1 MTTDKYKIKT
11 ADQLTNE
18 LHDTIT
24 NVEEILRI
32 ILALDV
38 EKQVV
43 YRINNLAKKLDQ
55 SDFETTAKQVG
66 AYATRSR
73 KILRKALLD
82 VHMELDCMNYEI
94 SKGIKDEEREKAND
108 PSNVP
113 YGHMDYSVQ
122 NRS

>member
-1 MTTDKYKIKT
+1 MNTEKYKTKT

-24 NVEEILRI
+24 NIEEVLRTILS
-32 ILALDV
+32 LDV
-38 EKQVV
+38 EGQVV
-43 YRINNLAKKLDQ
+43 YRIRDLAKKLDQ

-73 KILRKALLD
+73 KILRKALFD
-82 VHMELDCMNYEI
+82 VEMELDCMNYEI
-94 SKGIKDEEREKAND
+94 SKCIKAEDREKAND
-108 PSNVP
+108 PSKVP